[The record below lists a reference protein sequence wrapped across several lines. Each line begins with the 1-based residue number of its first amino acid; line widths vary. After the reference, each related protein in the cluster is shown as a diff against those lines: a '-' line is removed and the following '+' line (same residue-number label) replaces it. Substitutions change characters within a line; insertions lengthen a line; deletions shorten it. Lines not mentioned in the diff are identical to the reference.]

1 MWICDLCF
9 IIYFQCI
16 WLYYINSFSCM
27 PTPPTPSLCSPF
39 SPMVSPPSPRLCLH
53 SCPKLEDLPPEQWNH
68 STVRNAL
75 KELLKDMNQSSL
87 AKECPLSQV
96 LKTSPLIQTKTKEKT
111 NARPPS
117 TALHHKTSKPA
128 SITPPPSFFF
138 LFTLIKC
145 PEFGRIGIENP
156 NQWLL
161 SVCADCFSFSA
172 SNASTCMWKQPRKWK
187 RYYGYWNIW
196 LLLDK
201 HWLEPRMIWIC
212 LVLILT

>member
-1 MWICDLCF
+1 MHAYTPHPLP
-9 IIYFQCI
+9 
-16 WLYYINSFSCM
+16 LLPLFSHG
-27 PTPPTPSLCSPF
+27 F
-39 SPMVSPPSPRLCLH
+39 SPLPPRLCLH

-128 SITPPPSFFF
+128 SITSPPL
-138 LFTLIKC
+138 LF
-145 PEFGRIGIENP
+145 
-156 NQWLL
+156 
-161 SVCADCFSFSA
+161 FSFY
-172 SNASTCMWKQPRKWK
+172 TYQMP
-187 RYYGYWNIW
+187 
-196 LLLDK
+196 
-201 HWLEPRMIWIC
+201 
-212 LVLILT
+212 

>member
-16 WLYYINSFSCM
+16 WLYYTNSFSCM

-128 SITPPPSFFF
+128 SITSPPLLFFSFYTYQMPWVWENRHRKSKSMAIVCLRRLFFF
-138 LFTLIKC
+138 FRLQRVHLHVKAAQKM
-145 PEFGRIGIENP
+145 EALL
-156 NQWLL
+156 WLL
-161 SVCADCFSFSA
+161 EHMVVA
-172 SNASTCMWKQPRKWK
+172 R
-187 RYYGYWNIW
+187 
-196 LLLDK
+196 
-201 HWLEPRMIWIC
+201 
-212 LVLILT
+212 